1 MNHSHSKFSA
11 CLLPLATALVACFA
25 GAAHGQSVSFYGVAD
40 VYGQYGKG
48 SRNEVSI
55 ESGGLSGSRLGVN
68 ASKDLGDGLAA
79 VAKLEAGFQYD
90 TGNSGQGG
98 LLFGR
103 QIYVGVTGGF
113 GALTV
118 GRQYSPQFNAI
129 DSNDAFSTGA
139 GSAASSGI
147 VSFYGAR
154 ANNSVQWAS
163 PAWSGVTTTV
173 LLAAGEAASG
183 HQTDGSLA
191 VVDLH
196 YGGGPVSANLTLSGR
211 KKPVDSGVNSG
222 AAMLSGTYDFGPV
235 KLLAGAQVVNN
246 ASGAADTADNRREFW
261 AGVTLPVGAD
271 TLALG
276 AGTSK
281 VKGVAGS
288 TASQYSAEFIHSVA
302 KGFDVYGV
310 LTSIKNGN
318 ATAYTTDSATG
329 SGPQVTPGK
338 TASAVAAGMRYRF

>member
-1 MNHSHSKFSA
+1 MNHSYAKFSA
-11 CLLPLATALVACFA
+11 RLLPLAAAMGACLA

-68 ASKDLGDGLAA
+68 ASKDLGDGVTAI
-79 VAKLEAGFQYD
+79 AKLEAGIQYD
-90 TGNSGQGG
+90 SGASGQGG

-103 QIYVGVTGGF
+103 QIYVGVSGAF

-129 DSNDAFSTGA
+129 DGNDPFSTGA

-147 VSFYGAR
+147 VSFYATR
-154 ANNSVQWAS
+154 ANNSVQWVS
-163 PAWSGVTTTV
+163 PTMSGVTTTV
-173 LLAAGEAASG
+173 MLAAGEAAVG
-183 HQTDGSLA
+183 QQTDGSLA
-191 VVDLH
+191 WLDVH
-196 YGGGPVSANLTLSGR
+196 YGAGPVTANLTFSGH
-211 KKPVDSGVNSG
+211 KKPTDAGVNSG
-222 AAMLSGTYDFGPV
+222 AVMLSGSYDFGAV

-246 ASGAADTADNRREFW
+246 ASGAADTRDNRREFW
-261 AGVTLPVGAD
+261 AGVNIPVGAD
-271 TLALG
+271 TVALG

-281 VKGVAGS
+281 VKDVGGS
-288 TASQYSAEFIHSVA
+288 TASQYSAEYIHSVA

-310 LTSIKNGN
+310 ATSIKNGA
-318 ATAYTTDSATG
+318 ATAYTDDSATG
-329 SGPQVTPGK
+329 SGPQVSAGK
-338 TASAVAAGMRYRF
+338 TASSVAVGMRYRF